1 MWARDKGLYRLPR
14 QDAARGAEM
23 LADAF
28 HQDPVWRALFGA
40 QATLAQR
47 RAAFETP
54 LLYTCRYG
62 QARASSPALEGVI
75 AWAPG
80 QRARMSL
87 SGLLWSGA
95 LWSGLRMGFRL
106 GAKTQAIFRPIEADR
121 EAHMRG
127 RPYLYLSILG
137 VAPQQQSQGIGGRLL
152 RAAIAESERQGLPL
166 YLETE
171 TERNVAF
178 YARHGFRTL
187 QQVMLPI
194 VNLPMWE
201 MIREP
206 ATRGETPRIRTQ
218 AEQ

>member
-1 MWARDKGLYRLPR
+1 MPARDEGLYRLPR
-14 QDAARGAEM
+14 QDAARGAAM

-28 HQDPVWRALFGA
+28 QEDPVWRALFDG

-62 QARASSPALEGVI
+62 QAWASSPALEGVI
-75 AWAPG
+75 AWTPG

-87 SGLLWSGA
+87 SGLLGSGA
-95 LWSGLRMGFRL
+95 LWAGLRMGGLLSARV
-106 GAKTQAIFRPIEADR
+106 QAVFRPIEADR
-121 EAHMRG
+121 EAHLRG
-127 RPYLYLSILG
+127 REYLYVVILG
-137 VAPQQQSQGIGGRLL
+137 VAPQQQGQGIGGRLL

-206 ATRGETPRIRTQ
+206 ATPGETPRIRTQ